1 MLKAQSVEEL
11 RSVVDA
17 LDERGWLQPNFHA
30 DSFDPKQARFLS
42 LPKCRTPTFAICPKC
57 NSKNTPKEQNLICS
71 VSS

>member
-42 LPKCRTPTFAICPKC
+42 LPKCRTPTFAIC
-57 NSKNTPKEQNLICS
+57 
-71 VSS
+71 